1 MIKTQLNSDKLAV
14 VVSLICVVHC
24 FAAPTILIFV
34 STFFPISYENELVH
48 ISLLMIAV
56 PVSVLAL
63 ALGYKNH
70 QATSFFFIG
79 LVGLS
84 LLVFA
89 VSLGENFLGG
99 FGEKSLTLLGSTIV
113 AYAHFKNHQICVKLN
128 CACHENT
135 S

>member
-24 FAAPTILIFV
+24 FAAPTILIFL

-70 QATSFFFIG
+70 QATSFFFYRVSRI
-79 LVGLS
+79 VS
-84 LLVFA
+84 ISFCSVF
-89 VSLGENFLGG
+89 G
-99 FGEKSLTLLGSTIV
+99 
-113 AYAHFKNHQICVKLN
+113 
-128 CACHENT
+128 
-135 S
+135 

>member
-24 FAAPTILIFV
+24 FAAPTILIFL

-48 ISLLMIAV
+48 ISLVMIAV
-56 PVSVLAL
+56 PVSVLSL

-99 FGEKSLTLLGSTIV
+99 FGEK
-113 AYAHFKNHQICVKLN
+113 A
-128 CACHENT
+128 
-135 S
+135 